1 MTMLCTPRSC
11 GCATVRVPV
20 RYYEHL
26 QPILQYMEANIKSL
40 ILKKME
46 SNIQRKEEWTK
57 ILLSAIMQIILE
69 RSFVVVVAKA
79 TESNLRWVHYQK
91 MINIE

>member
-46 SNIQRKEEWTK
+46 SNIQRKEE
-57 ILLSAIMQIILE
+57 
-69 RSFVVVVAKA
+69 
-79 TESNLRWVHYQK
+79 
-91 MINIE
+91 

>member
-1 MTMLCTPRSC
+1 MCYSMLPT
-11 GCATVRVPV
+11 RVPV

-46 SNIQRKEEWTK
+46 SNIQRK
-57 ILLSAIMQIILE
+57 IRINIILE
-69 RSFVVVVAKA
+69 SSFVVVVAKA
-79 TESNLRWVHYQK
+79 TESNLR
-91 MINIE
+91 